1 MDGVFKGLFGG
12 KATEAPQKAEGGFA
26 DFAPPSATGS
36 GPQGTAASTVPY
48 TKWYRVW
55 ERTSPQDFV
64 QEAFI
69 IPFIILVAVLHVW
82 GAGKNR
88 RKAKTWAQANIPV
101 LCDEFA
107 VVGYTGIPRNASS
120 SEGIKIDDKILKEK
134 ALNEFT
140 TYATG
145 RQNIAFV
152 DVTIKML
159 KRYNP
164 LLLFGETLLGLFF
177 DSLAPSA
184 EKVEIVA
191 YPFDGR
197 EKDLV
202 PPTPMDIDAD
212 KRSKSGPS
220 TYDGFVFAVVH
231 KNAMRRLREDRY
243 DVSLTFTKEN
253 AKLPN
258 WLTVMSESAEITDSM
273 LVPEFVKAIEDAG
286 DLFDYLIVTD
296 QPMEK
301 PTTVEEAVP
310 RKRIILSLRVPES
323 SNASDYASSSNMLKA
338 FIRLAD
344 RLVATAHFRPEVTR
358 KLRSTREEEIKRMKR
373 VDQDEKA
380 EERKVAAE
388 KIKKEERDRLLRNM
402 SAEEQKKFLAKEKER
417 EQKREMKRQTRKG

>member
-1 MDGVFKGLFGG
+1 MDGFKALFGG
-12 KATEAPQKAEGGFA
+12 KATGAPQKADGGFA

-36 GPQGTAASTVPY
+36 GPQTTAVSSVPY

-55 ERTSPQDFV
+55 ERTSPQDFI

-69 IPFIILVAVLHVW
+69 VPFIIIIAILHMW

-107 VVGYTGIPRNASS
+107 VVGYNGVPHNASS
-120 SEGIKIDDKILKEK
+120 GEGIKVDGKMLKEK

-152 DVTIKML
+152 DITIKML

-164 LLLFGETLLGLFF
+164 LLLFGEMVLGLFF
-177 DSLAPSA
+177 DAMVPST
-184 EKVEIVA
+184 EKVEIIA

-202 PPTPMDIDAD
+202 PPTPMDVETD
-212 KRSKSGPS
+212 KRSKSTPS

-231 KNAMRRLREDRY
+231 KNAMRRIREDRY
-243 DVSLTFTKEN
+243 DVSLTFTKDN
-253 AKLPN
+253 AKLPS
-258 WLTVMSESAEITDSM
+258 WLTVMSESAEITDSI
-273 LVPEFVKAIEDAG
+273 LVPELVKAIEEAG
-286 DLFDYLIVTD
+286 DLFDHLIVTD

-301 PTTVEEAVP
+301 PATTEEAVP
-310 RKRIILSLRVPES
+310 RKRLILSLRIPS
-323 SNASDYASSSNMLKA
+323 SSDASDYVSSSNLLKI
-338 FIRLAD
+338 FIRLSD
-344 RLVATAHFRPEVTR
+344 RLVTLAHFRPEVTR
-358 KLRSTREEEIKRMKR
+358 KLRNTREEEIKRMKR
-373 VDQDEKA
+373 ADQDEKA
-380 EERKVAAE
+380 EERKTAAE
-388 KIKKEERDRLLRNM
+388 KIKKEERDRLLRSM
-402 SAEEQKKFLAKEKER
+402 SAEEQKKYLAKEKER

>member
-1 MDGVFKGLFGG
+1 MDGLLKGLFGG
-12 KATEAPQKAEGGFA
+12 NTAGAPKKADG
-26 DFAPPSATGS
+26 DFPDFSPPSGAGS
-36 GPQGTAASTVPY
+36 GPQVGAVSDVPY

-55 ERTSPQDFV
+55 ERTSPKDFA

-69 IPFIILVAVLHVW
+69 IPFIIIIAVLHMW

-107 VVGYTGIPRNASS
+107 VVGYSGVPRSPSS
-120 SEGIKIDDKILKEK
+120 NEDIKIDGKIFKEK
-134 ALNEFT
+134 AINEFT

-152 DVTIKML
+152 DVTITML

-164 LLLFGETLLGLFF
+164 LLLFGEMLLGLFF
-177 DSLAPSA
+177 DAMAPST
-184 EKVEIVA
+184 ENVEVIA
-191 YPFDGR
+191 YPFDGK

-202 PPTPMDIDAD
+202 PPTPLDLEVD
-212 KRSKSGPS
+212 KKSKSAPS

-231 KNAMRRLREDRY
+231 KNAMRRLRENRY

-253 AKLPN
+253 AKLPS
-258 WLTVMSESAEITDSM
+258 WLTVMSESAEITDLM
-273 LVPEFVKAIEDAG
+273 LAPELIKAIEEAG
-286 DLFDYLIVTD
+286 DLFDYLVVTD

-301 PTTVEEAVP
+301 PTTIEEATP
-310 RKRIILSLRVPES
+310 RKRTILSLRVPS
-323 SNASDYASSSNMLKA
+323 SSDAADYVSSSNMLKA
-338 FIRLAD
+338 FIRLSD
-344 RLVATAHFRPEVTR
+344 RLVSVAHFRPEVTR
-358 KLRSTREEEIKRMKR
+358 KLRNTREEETKRMKR
-373 VDQDEKA
+373 ADLEEKA
-380 EERKVAAE
+380 EERKTNAE

-402 SAEEQKKFLAKEKER
+402 SADEQKKFLAKEKER

>member
-1 MDGVFKGLFGG
+1 MDGLLKGLFGG
-12 KATEAPQKAEGGFA
+12 KATGAPQKAAGG
-26 DFAPPSATGS
+26 FAPPSGAGS
-36 GPQGTAASTVPY
+36 GSQAAVSDVPY

-55 ERTSPQDFV
+55 ERTSPKDFV
-64 QEAFI
+64 QEAFV
-69 IPFIILVAVLHVW
+69 IPFIIIIAVLHMW

-107 VVGYTGIPRNASS
+107 VVGYTGVPRNTSS
-120 SEGIKIDDKILKEK
+120 SEGIKITDKIFKEK
-134 ALNEFT
+134 ALDEFT

-164 LLLFGETLLGLFF
+164 LLLFGEMILGLFF
-177 DSLAPSA
+177 DAMTPST

-191 YPFDGR
+191 YPFDGK

-202 PPTPMDIDAD
+202 PATPLDMEAD
-212 KRSKSGPS
+212 KRSKSNAS
-220 TYDGFVFAVVH
+220 TYDGFVFAIVH

-253 AKLPN
+253 AKIPS
-258 WLTVMSESAEITDSM
+258 WLTVMSESAEITDLM
-273 LVPEFVKAIEDAG
+273 LTPELVKAIEETG

-301 PTTVEEAVP
+301 PSTIEEATP
-310 RKRIILSLRVPES
+310 RKRTILSLRVPS
-323 SNASDYASSSNMLKA
+323 SSDAPEYASSSNMLRA
-338 FIRLAD
+338 FIRLSD
-344 RLVATAHFRPEVTR
+344 RLVSVAHFRPEVTR
-358 KLRSTREEEIKRMKR
+358 KLRNTREEEIRKMKR
-373 VDQDEKA
+373 ADQEEKA
-380 EERKVAAE
+380 EERKTSAE

-402 SAEEQKKFLAKEKER
+402 SADEQKKFLAKEKER